1 MRAFSVLLLFL
12 VLFSASCQD
21 SDERPNIILVM
32 TDDLGWHDVGFN
44 GNTNIKTPNL
54 DLLASEG
61 IILKRFY
68 SASPVCSPT
77 RASVLTGRNPF
88 RIEIPTANAG
98 HLKKEEITIPELLKE
113 QGYATA
119 HYGKWHLG
127 ILTKEQLDANR
138 GGKAENFKHY
148 SIPTDHGYDEFFC
161 TESKVPT
168 YDPLIYPDSFIEGE
182 SKRYGWKALT
192 DKSEALTYGTSY
204 WKDEE
209 LKETK
214 NLNGD
219 DSRIIMDRVI
229 PFIDESIHDDQ
240 PFFTTIWF
248 HTPHLPVVSDQ
259 EHRDIYKDLSHR
271 EQLYYG
277 TISAMDEQMGR
288 LWDHLKKLGIE
299 ENTMIW
305 FCSDNGP
312 EDRTPGSAG
321 VFRERKRSL
330 YEGGVRVP
338 AFVLWKAKLK
348 GGSKTNY
355 PMVTSDY
362 LPTIIDFLG
371 IDYPDGRPLD
381 GTSLRDA
388 LINDDLE
395 RNNEIGFLFRNKMSW
410 VSDRYKLISTNQGET
425 FELYDLL
432 EDKAE
437 KNNILSEK
445 GEIANNMQMALE
457 KWMES
462 VNRSGRG
469 LDYESKD

>member
-1 MRAFSVLLLFL
+1 MRPRIAFIIFLNIFL
-12 VLFSASCQD
+12 VSCHQP
-21 SDERPNIILVM
+21 SERPNIILVM
-32 TDDLGWHDVGFN
+32 ADDLGWHDVGFN
-44 GNTNIKTPNL
+44 GNEIIQTPNL
-54 DLLASEG
+54 DQLASEG

-98 HLKKEEITIPELLKE
+98 HLKKEEITIPELLKK

-138 GGKAENFKHY
+138 GGKTENFKHY

-168 YDPLIYPDSFIEGE
+168 YDPLMFPDSFVEGE

-192 DKSEALTYGTSY
+192 NKSEGLTYGTAY
-204 WKDEE
+204 WKGEKQME
-209 LKETK
+209 LN
-214 NLNGD
+214 NLDGD

-229 PFIDESIHDDQ
+229 PFIEQSVKNSQ
-240 PFFTTIWF
+240 PFFTAIWF

-259 EHRDIYKDLSHR
+259 EHCDIYGHLSHR
-271 EQLYYG
+271 AQLYYG
-277 TISAMDEQMGR
+277 TITALDEQIGR
-288 LWDHLKKLGIE
+288 LWDHLQKLGVD

-321 VFRERKRSL
+321 IFRERKRSL

-338 AFVLWKAKLK
+338 AFVLWKAKFR
-348 GGSKTNY
+348 GGEKTDY

-362 LPTIIDFLG
+362 LPTIIDLLN
-371 IDYPDGRPLD
+371 IEYPGTRPLD
-381 GTSLRDA
+381 GISLRDA
-388 LINDDLE
+388 LLNHDLD
-395 RNNEIGFLFRNKMSW
+395 RNSDIGFLFRNKISW
-410 VSDRYKLISTNQGET
+410 VSDRYKLVSTDQGKT
-425 FELYDLL
+425 FELYDLQ

-437 KNNILSEK
+437 NHDILSIK
-445 GEIANNMQMALE
+445 ADTAKKLQLALE

-462 VNRSGRG
+462 VKKSGQG
-469 LDYESKD
+469 QDYQ